1 MQAKVFT
8 AINNVPVGFCDL
20 RQIFAVSV
28 WLTTVLGSCYHRLL
42 IDFRL
47 CLWSVHEQ
55 KGFWRLLAK
64 MMNRIMFILRKKS
77 GLCRCPLFQVTIF
90 LI

>member
-1 MQAKVFT
+1 MQANVFT
-8 AINNVPVGFCDL
+8 AGRFL
-20 RQIFAVSV
+20 RLTSDFRSQCLAYDSV
-28 WLTTVLGSCYHRLL
+28 RFVLPN

-64 MMNRIMFILRKKS
+64 MINRIMFILRKKS
-77 GLCRCPLFQVTIF
+77 GLCRYPLFQVTIF